1 MGTKREWTKEQQYG
15 FSVHGGSL
23 LVSAA
28 AGSGK
33 TAVLVERVIRMIT
46 DPENPVD
53 VDRLL
58 IVTFTRAA
66 AAEMRQRLS
75 DALSKKMAEQ
85 PDNLLYIRQQM
96 LLSQANISTID
107 AFCVRLLQEFAA
119 QTDLPV
125 GFRVD
130 EGTQTALLI
139 SRALDTVLEE
149 SYRGQDPAF
158 MQLARQLC
166 GDKGDH
172 ALRSAVL
179 TAHAFM
185 QAQPF
190 PQQWLNRQMD
200 NYTAVKPLEETPWMK
215 PILQQLDHLL
225 EGMAHLAQRA
235 LDIALQCNLPNYVLS
250 LQEDVNYISH
260 LQDKRQTATYDEL
273 YRALGNLKVTAVKSA
288 RYKDAVQLDGLERV
302 KALRD
307 IMGKRVKAAKKLLP
321 FTEQQCRDDLAKTAP
336 LIEALCTLVNR
347 FTACYTDLK
356 RQQKL
361 VDFSDLTHQALGL
374 LMDPETDTPTPLAR
388 QLSLRFD
395 EIMVDEYQ
403 DCNAAQ
409 NTLFRALSRDENNL
423 FMVGDIKQS
432 IYVFRQAMPEIFAG
446 RLADYP
452 PYTEGGSLP
461 AVITLGNNFRSRE
474 DVTESVNFLFRQLM
488 SHQLGGVEYGDDER
502 LIFSAKDYVPSQQYQ
517 TEWMLLNKRDAV
529 DVTEAE
535 MEARQIAARIRRMM
549 QEMTVQG
556 KDAEGEPIQR
566 PLEYGDICI
575 LLKKRTNYAAFIKEF
590 ERAGIP
596 LSTDKGENFLSTP
609 EVSAVV
615 SLLRIID
622 NPLQDVALS
631 AVMLS
636 PLYGFSPDDMAQ
648 VRLIGGKYTPLYV
661 AVEQAADQADPA
673 LAERLNAFLKQIRR
687 WRTLASTLPAADLLE
702 TVYRDTA
709 AQAVFAARRGG
720 QQRVANLYQL
730 DRMARSYEQGEF
742 RGLSAFVRHLDYLE
756 ENGSKVE
763 GGAVL
768 CQDSVRMMTIHG
780 SKGLEF
786 PVVFVARLCNQKSNE
801 SDKLLFHNHAGIG
814 IKLVDEE
821 RHVSHTPL
829 TFTGVATAR
838 QADEVS
844 EDLRV
849 MYVAMTRA
857 REKLVLVHSMSNPE
871 KALLTAASEAVGN
884 EPIRPD
890 TILSA
895 VSSGQYLL
903 AAAIRHP
910 NFIAVRPYGYHDS
923 LSCKVNWTVSCPDPI
938 EGVEDVTVEQ
948 AAVQADPALVDTLRE
963 RMTYRYPHEALFGV
977 PAKLTAS
984 QLSHHRMQKKNITA
998 ARPAFLQ
1005 EEGMTAAQKGTATH
1019 TFMQFAD
1026 YAAAHSDLEAEI
1038 ARLTAAGFLTESQAD
1053 CLNRERLSAFF
1064 EGELYRRMAG
1074 ARQVWREYSFAVNVD
1089 AATIADLP
1097 AAAAKEQVLVQGIA
1111 DCVFA
1116 EEDGLVLVDYKTDKV
1131 KTPEELADRY
1141 RSQLL
1146 FYKQALEQLLEQP
1159 VKEMLLYS
1167 FALGE
1172 VVEVTE

>member
-1 MGTKREWTKEQQYG
+1 MGTKREWTKEQRYG

-33 TAVLVERVIRMIT
+33 TAVLVERIIRMIT
-46 DPENPVD
+46 DPDKHID

-75 DALSKKMAEQ
+75 DALSKKMAEE
-85 PDNLLYIRQQM
+85 PDNQLYIRQQM
-96 LLSQANISTID
+96 LLSQTNISTID
-107 AFCVRLLQEFAA
+107 SYCVRLLQEFAA

-130 EGTQTALLI
+130 EGTQTGLLI

-149 SYRGQDPAF
+149 SYRGQDHAF

-166 GDKGDH
+166 GDKGDY
-172 ALRSAVL
+172 ALRQAVL
-179 TAHAFM
+179 TAHEFM

-190 PQQWLNRQMD
+190 PQRWLNQQMD
-200 NYTAVKPLEETPWMK
+200 NYTAVKPLAETPWMK
-215 PILQQLDHLL
+215 PILTQLDYLL
-225 EGMAHLAQRA
+225 EGMARLAQGA
-235 LDIALQCNLPNYVLS
+235 LDVALQCNLPNYVLA
-250 LQEDVNYISH
+250 LQEDVNYISRLH
-260 LQDKRQTATYDEL
+260 SGRQTMTYDEL
-273 YRALGNLKVTAVKSA
+273 YQALSNLNVTAVKPA
-288 RYKDAVQLDGLERV
+288 QYKEAAQLDGLERV
-302 KALRD
+302 KALRG
-307 IMGKRVKAAKKLLP
+307 ILMKRVKAAKKLLP
-321 FTEQQCRDDLAKTAP
+321 FTEQQCRDDLAKSAP

-361 VDFSDLTHQALGL
+361 VDFSDLTHQALKL

-409 NTLFRALSRDENNL
+409 NALFRALSRDENNL

-446 RLADYP
+446 RLAAYT
-452 PYTEGGSLP
+452 PYTEGGDLP

-488 SHQLGGVEYGDDER
+488 SEQLGGVEYGDDER
-502 LIFSAKDYVPSQQYQ
+502 LIFSAQDYEPSKKCQ
-517 TEWMLLNKRDAV
+517 TEWMLLDKRDAV

-549 QEMTVQG
+549 QEMTVL
-556 KDAEGEPIQR
+556 DRDEEGNPIQR
-566 PLEYGDICI
+566 QLEYGDICI

-596 LSTDKGENFLSTP
+596 LSTDKGESFLSTP
-609 EVSAVV
+609 EVSALV
-615 SLLRIID
+615 SLLRVID

-631 AVMLS
+631 TVMLS

-661 AVEQAADQADPA
+661 AVEQAANQAQPA
-673 LAERLNAFLKQIRR
+673 LAGRLSAFLKQIRR

-709 AQAVFAARRGG
+709 AQAVFAARKGG
-720 QQRVANLYQL
+720 QQRVANLQLL
-730 DRMARSYEQGEF
+730 DRMARGYEQGEF

-801 SDKLLFHNHAGIG
+801 TDKLLFHNHAGIG

-829 TFTGVATAR
+829 TFTGVATAK
-838 QADEVS
+838 QVDEAS

-857 REKLVLVHSMSNPE
+857 REKLILVHSMSNPE
-871 KALLTAASEAVGN
+871 KALLTAASEAAGN

-910 NFIAVRPYGYHDS
+910 DFITVRPYGFHDS

-938 EGVEDVTVEQ
+938 EQVEAVTEEQ
-948 AAVQADPALVDTLRE
+948 AVAQADPALVDTLRE
-963 RMTYRYPHEALFGV
+963 RMAYRYPHEALFGV

-1026 YAAAHSDLEAEI
+1026 YAAAHSDLEGEI
-1038 ARLTAAGFLTESQAD
+1038 ARLTAAGFLTASQAD
-1053 CLNRERLSAFF
+1053 CLNRERLSTFF
-1064 EGELYRRMAG
+1064 EGELYRRMAD

-1089 AATIADLP
+1089 ADTIADLP

>member
-1 MGTKREWTKEQQYG
+1 MGKKREWTKQQKYG
-15 FSVHGGSL
+15 ISVHGGSL

-46 DPENPVD
+46 DPDNPID

-130 EGTQTALLI
+130 EGTQTTLLT

-166 GDKGDH
+166 SDKGDY
-172 ALRSAVL
+172 ALRQAVL
-179 TAHAFM
+179 TAHDFM

-190 PQQWLNRQMD
+190 PERWLSQQMD
-200 NYTAVKPLEETPWMK
+200 NYTAVKPLEETPWMQ
-215 PILQQLDHLL
+215 PILRQLRHLL
-225 EGMAHLAQRA
+225 EGIAQLAQA
-235 LDIALQCNLPNYVLS
+235 SLDIALQCNLPNYVTP
-250 LQEDVNYISH
+250 LQEDVNYINN
-260 LQDKRQTATYDEL
+260 LNAEWQTLSYDQL
-273 YRALGNLKVTAVKSA
+273 YRALDNLKVTGVKGA
-288 RYKDAVQLDGLERV
+288 RYKEAVQLDGLERI

-307 IMGKRVKAAKKLLP
+307 IHTKRVKAAKKLLP

-347 FTACYTDLK
+347 FTQCYTDLK

-361 VDFSDLTHQALGL
+361 VDFSDLTHQALKL
-374 LMDPETDTPTPLAR
+374 LMDPDTDTPTPLAR

-409 NTLFRALSRDENNL
+409 NALFRALSQNESNL

-432 IYVFRQAMPEIFAG
+432 IYVFRQAMPEIFAQ
-446 RLADYP
+446 RLATYP
-452 PYTEGGSLP
+452 PYTEGGDLP

-474 DVTESVNFLFRQLM
+474 EVTESVNFLFRQLM
-488 SHQLGGVEYGDDER
+488 SRQLGGVEYGDDER
-502 LIFSAKDYVPSQQYQ
+502 LIFSAPDYAPSEQYK
-517 TEWMLLNKRDAV
+517 TEWMLLDKRDAV

-549 QEMTVQG
+549 KEMTVQG
-556 KDAEGEPIQR
+556 RDADGEPIQR

-575 LLKKRTNYAAFIKEF
+575 LLKKRTNYPAFIKEF

-661 AVEQAADQADPA
+661 AAEKAADQAEPA
-673 LAERLNAFLKQIRR
+673 LAGRLRGFLKQIRR

-709 AQAVFAARRGG
+709 AQAVFAARTGG
-720 QQRVANLYQL
+720 EQRVANLNQL

-742 RGLSAFVRHLDYLE
+742 RGLSAFVRHIDYLE

-786 PVVFVARLCNQKSNE
+786 PVVFVARLCNQKNNKT
-801 SDKLLFHNHAGIG
+801 DKLLFHNHAGIG
-814 IKLVDEE
+814 IKLLDEE
-821 RHVSHTPL
+821 QHVSHTPL
-829 TFTGVATAR
+829 TYTGVATAR
-838 QADEVS
+838 QADEAS

-871 KALLTAASEAVGN
+871 KELLTAASEAAGN

-895 VSSGQYLL
+895 ISSGQYLL
-903 AAAIRHP
+903 AAAIRHQD
-910 NFIAVRPYGYHDS
+910 FIAVRPYGHHDT
-923 LSCKVNWTVSCPDPI
+923 LSCDVDWIVSRPDPQ
-938 EGVEDVTVEQ
+938 EELTAEVEEQDKEQ
-948 AAVQADPALVDTLRE
+948 ANPELVNTLRE
-963 RMTYRYPHEALFGV
+963 RMNYRYPHQALFGV

-1026 YAAAHSDLEAEI
+1026 YAAAHRHLEDEI
-1038 ARLTAAGFLTESQAD
+1038 ARLTAAGFLTDRQAAA
-1053 CLNRERLSAFF
+1053 LNTQRLSAFF
-1064 EGELYRRMAG
+1064 DGDLYRRMAD

-1097 AAAAKEQVLVQGIA
+1097 AAVATEQVLVQGIA

-1131 KTPEELADRY
+1131 KSAAELADRY

-1159 VKEMLLYS
+1159 VKEMILYS

-1172 VVEVTE
+1172 VVEVK